1 MQIIGIT
8 NQKGGVGK
16 TTTAMAFAA
25 QFAAR
30 GDRTLLVDY
39 DGQGDSTKALNKEGP
54 DAARVFLKALAG
66 KLRAQR
72 VIRKVSQ
79 NLWLVRNGGDAG
91 DEGDE
96 GAFVDQLYALQHTD
110 GDADP
115 RHALRNLLREAQ
127 GDFDTVVIDS
137 APVMGF
143 PRQLLLHACDELV
156 VPVELEQA
164 CFEGLSGLTRAIE
177 VARSNGA
184 TVRLAGILGVA
195 VQPRRALSVDMF
207 ATLGEYYQGV
217 AFRSYIRED
226 AALPRSWAVGR
237 LRTFTTRRTTNAAQ
251 DYRDAFI
258 ELCNRIAANSE
269 VAA

>member
-1 MQIIGIT
+1 MRVIGVT

-30 GDRTLLVDY
+30 GDRTLLIDY
-39 DGQGDSTKALNKEGP
+39 DGQGDSTKALNRSDDK
-54 DAARVFLKALAG
+54 AAKQFVGALRDG
-66 KLRAQR
+66 TRLRRLA
-72 VIRKVSQ
+72 RKVAD
-79 NLWLVRNGGDAG
+79 NFWLVRNGGMAGDAG
-91 DEGDE
+91 DEGS
-96 GAFVDQLYALQHTD
+96 FVDELYAL
-110 GDADP
+110 
-115 RHALRNLLREAQ
+115 RHEAGPQEGKKLLRTLLHTGA

-164 CFEGLSGLTRAIE
+164 CLEGLSGLTRAIE
-177 VARSNGA
+177 VARDNGA
-184 TVRLAGILGVA
+184 SVRLTGILGVG
-195 VQPRRALSVDMF
+195 VQPRRALSIDMF
-207 ATLGEYYQGV
+207 ETLGEYYRGL
-217 AFRSYIRED
+217 AFRTYIRED
-226 AALPRSWAVGR
+226 SALPRSWAVGR
-237 LRTFTTRRTTNAAQ
+237 LRTFTSRTTNAAN

-258 ELCNRIAANSE
+258 ELCNRMAVKHE